1 MLTALAIALAGYGA
15 AGLVGLSGRRS
26 IPVVIGIG
34 VVAGLIAGLAALRAL
49 IGGAAIETG
58 YLPIGLPWLGAHFR
72 ADALDEFFLVVVN
85 FGAVLIGVYAIP
97 YLRHEE
103 QPGRIL
109 PFMPWFVAAMNLVLI
124 ADDAYSFLVAW
135 ELMSLSSWLLVL
147 NQHRDAA
154 TRNAALLYLVMANIG
169 TGALL
174 LAFGLM
180 AGGAN
185 SYAFSALRDAH
196 LSPVRTALVF
206 VLALIGA
213 GSKAGMVPLHVWL
226 PPAHAAAPSPV
237 SALMSGI
244 MTKVAIYGLIRILF
258 DLMGGGSTWWW
269 GVTVLILG
277 GFTALAGVL
286 YAVLQ
291 RDLKRLL
298 AYSTVENIGFI
309 LAGLGLAIAFRASHL
324 DALATLALS
333 AALLHVFNHAAFKS
347 LLFLGAG
354 AVITA
359 TGVQDMERLGGLIRR
374 LPRTAFVFL
383 IGAVSISALPPFNG
397 FVSEWLV
404 FQGVINGAALP
415 QWPAKFAAPIVGAML
430 ALAAALA
437 AVAFVKAFGISF
449 LGRPRS
455 SKAADAREVGILMI
469 GPMAVLATICTL
481 VGIAPKPVLDLIA
494 PATNLLLPSAHGAID
509 VSNWLW
515 LAPLGLDRSS
525 YGGVVILV
533 GVLAMTA
540 ILVAAIHR
548 FASNAARRA
557 PAWDCG
563 FPDPRPETQYTASS
577 FSQPIRRVFGTTAFA
592 ATETIDMPRP
602 DEVRAAK
609 FESSLGDPAW
619 DLLYRPV
626 VDAVNWLA
634 DRLNMTQYMT
644 IRRYLGMMFGA
655 LVFLLL
661 LVAVTQ

>member
-1 MLTALAIALAGYGA
+1 MLTALAIALAGYSV
-15 AGLVGLSGRRS
+15 AGLVGLGGRRA

-34 VVAGLIAGLAALRAL
+34 VTASLVAGLAALRAL
-49 IGGAAIETG
+49 IDGAIIENG

-72 ADALDEFFLVVVN
+72 ADALAEFFLVVVN
-85 FGAVLIGVYAIP
+85 FGAALIGVYALP
-97 YLRHEE
+97 YLRHEAE
-103 QPGRIL
+103 PSRIL
-109 PFMPWFVAAMNLVLI
+109 PFMPWFVAAMNLVI
-124 ADDAYSFLVAW
+124 VADDAYTFLLAW

-154 TRNAALLYLVMANIG
+154 TRSAALLYLVMASIG

-196 LSPVRTALVF
+196 LGPARTSLVFALALV
-206 VLALIGA
+206 GT

-258 DLMGGGSTWWW
+258 DLVGSGSTWWW
-269 GVTVLILG
+269 GIVVLVLG
-277 GFTALAGVL
+277 GITALAGVL

-291 RDLKRLL
+291 RDIKRLL

-359 TGVQDMERLGGLIRR
+359 TGVQDLERLGGLIHR

-404 FQGVINGAALP
+404 FQGVINGATLP

-437 AVAFVKAFGISF
+437 AVAFVKAFGIGF

-455 SKAADAREVGILMI
+455 TKAAEAKEVGLLMI
-469 GPMAVLATICTL
+469 GPMAVLAIVCTL
-481 VGIAPKPVLDLIA
+481 AGIAPKLVLDLIR
-494 PATNLLLPSAHGAID
+494 PATSLLLPSSRGAID

-525 YGGVVILV
+525 YGGVVILA
-533 GVLAMTA
+533 GILGMTT
-540 ILVAAIHR
+540 ILVLAIHR
-548 FASNAARRA
+548 LASSSARRA

-577 FSQPIRRVFGTTAFA
+577 FSQPIRRVFGTSVFA
-592 ATETIDMPRP
+592 ATEIVDMPRP
-602 DEVRAAK
+602 DEIRAAK
-609 FESSLGDPAW
+609 FESNLRDPAW

-626 VDAVNWLA
+626 IDAVNWLA